1 MRFQRVVKHAKR
13 TIRKRPSELQ
23 RIDVAAYR
31 DKLIASGSARAT
43 VSKKIG
49 FISTL
54 LQVAFDAGVL
64 PQNVGRGLRIPKAKV
79 ATVRRRAFFP
89 EELEKIFK
97 SPVYREQQ
105 RYRGSGGEAAVW
117 LPMIALATGARLE
130 EISQLKTE
138 NIILDDKH
146 GPLIRISD
154 EGEGQHVKTYSS
166 RRTIPM
172 HPELVKAGLVE
183 YWEDVAEADHEWLFP
198 ELEPAHDGRR
208 GGTYGQWFARY
219 LRSSRGCHILDR
231 RVVFHSFRHTF
242 KTLCREAALPEEI
255 HDALTGHTSASVGR
269 SYGHVPMSAL
279 VDAVSRIHFPVAFP
293 KIDR

>member
-1 MRFQRVVKHAKR
+1 
-13 TIRKRPSELQ
+13 
-23 RIDVAAYR
+23 
-31 DKLIASGSARAT
+31 
-43 VSKKIG
+43 
-49 FISTL
+49 
-54 LQVAFDAGVL
+54 
-64 PQNVGRGLRIPKAKV
+64 
-79 ATVRRRAFFP
+79 
-89 EELEKIFK
+89 
-97 SPVYREQQ
+97 
-105 RYRGSGGEAAVW
+105 
-117 LPMIALATGARLE
+117 
-130 EISQLKTE
+130 
-138 NIILDDKH
+138 
-146 GPLIRISD
+146 
-154 EGEGQHVKTYSS
+154 
-166 RRTIPM
+166 M